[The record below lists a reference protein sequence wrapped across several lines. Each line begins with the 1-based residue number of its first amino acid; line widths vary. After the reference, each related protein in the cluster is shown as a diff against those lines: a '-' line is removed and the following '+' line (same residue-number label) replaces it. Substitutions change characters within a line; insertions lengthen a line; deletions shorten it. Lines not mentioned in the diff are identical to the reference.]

1 MMKRPALIVIS
12 LASIAA
18 CSLAQATATT
28 LSTGHL
34 SKLTETRLLT
44 STFGLSK
51 KGARESKPKPK
62 RHASF
67 IDVPVP
73 THQQRIKRVAR
84 EDARVPVAERGDERT
99 TLQGGGSGGRPPGLR
114 GGHG

>member
-51 KGARESKPKPK
+51 KGVRESKPKPK

-67 IDVPVP
+67 IDVRVSA
-73 THQQRIKRVAR
+73 HQQRIERVAR
-84 EDARVPVAERGDERT
+84 EDRSEEHT
-99 TLQGGGSGGRPPGLR
+99 SELQSPY
-114 GGHG
+114 